1 MGEISSKELVRDLFQ
16 LKELPRTPFVP
27 WVSSFAAK
35 LEQVTVE
42 EMLNDP
48 GLLSSSLLN
57 AQQLF
62 GYDAVATVFDPALE
76 AEACGC
82 ELEWSDDRLPRVV
95 SHPLEDGATQ
105 DPMIVQD
112 IEKRGRVPVVLEAL
126 KRINILRGK
135 QVAIFGIITG
145 PLSLAR
151 HLRGET
157 LGHDLEEGSEQAARI
172 VAGAAGIGLKLAR
185 KYCETGV
192 DAIVISDEM
201 LGGVDASVYSILAGP
216 LKSIWNVTKF
226 YGVRSLL
233 LTTECEAAKVEP
245 ILDLRAEGAALGSQ
259 VDGGQAWEASLKRNC
274 CYGTSVEPSNPPAES
289 ALMSANRRGHFLTT
303 DWEVQFGTDVNAMH
317 RLMAGITRSVS
328 S

>member
-1 MGEISSKELVRDLFQ
+1 MVEISPKELVRSLFQ

-27 WVSSFAAK
+27 WVSSFAAQ

-62 GYDAVATVFDPALE
+62 GYDAVAMVFDPALE

-82 ELEWSDDRLPRVV
+82 ELEWPDEKLPRVL
-95 SHPLEDGATQ
+95 SHPLEDGAGQ
-105 DPMIVQD
+105 DILNVQD
-112 IEKRGRVPVVLEAL
+112 IEKRGRVPIVLEAL
-126 KRINILRGK
+126 KRTNIVRGK
-135 QVAIFGIITG
+135 QVAIFGVITG
-145 PLSLAR
+145 PLSLAS

-157 LGHDLEEGSEQAARI
+157 LGDDLEHGSEEATKT

-185 KYCETGV
+185 KYCEAGV

-201 LGGVDASVYSILAGP
+201 LGRVDANVYRILAGP

-233 LTTECEAAKVEP
+233 LTTGCEAKKVEP
-245 ILDLRAEGAALGSQ
+245 ILDLQADGAAMGLQ
-259 VDGGQAWEASLKRNC
+259 VDSGQAWEAARKRNC
-274 CYGTSVEPSNPPAES
+274 CYGTSVEPSNPPTEG
-289 ALMSANRRGHFLTT
+289 ALMSARKRGHFLTT
-303 DWEVQFGTDVNAMH
+303 DWEVPFETDVNAMH
-317 RLMAGITRSVS
+317 RLMAEIRRSPAS
-328 S
+328 